1 MKKAHKQVLGVLG
14 LVFVAAITIFAI
26 TLPSP
31 SASATTSVT
40 DTIQVRVVGSVPS
53 VEILGI
59 NNGEVILSPEQDF
72 SVRYENSETVTVSLS
87 YTGMDGIAHE
97 YPIDTINANFNAGEA
112 NFSIWA
118 ADYGYGNFVINI
130 KGLGADGVSD
140 EDQIIFHYLPLT
152 ADATWNENEGGY
164 DVEID
169 YNAEDGSTGEIG
181 DVASVVINVYDENGN
196 PVKIDGFPMTVI
208 PPTKDIFIPFEDAD
222 LPSGKYIIEIS
233 SYNGTGELLYNPYII
248 TVDYKAPEP
257 VTPPNTGELFQN
269 LNISKTD
276 YLVTGLIIFA
286 IVGVSGAVFVN
297 KRDKKGSKRRR

>member
-1 MKKAHKQVLGVLG
+1 MKKTHKQVLGILG
-14 LVFVAAITIFAI
+14 IVFVAAITIFAA
-26 TLPSP
+26 TLPVP

-53 VEILGI
+53 VEIVGI
-59 NNGEVILSPEQDF
+59 NNGEETLSSAQDF
-72 SVRYENSETVTVSLS
+72 SVKYENSESVTITLS
-87 YTGMDGIAHE
+87 YTGTDGVVHE
-97 YPIDTINANFNAGEA
+97 YPIGTIDADFNAGEA
-112 NFSIWA
+112 NFNIQA
-118 ADYGYGNFVINI
+118 ADYGYGSFIINI
-130 KGLGADGVSD
+130 RGVGVDGVYD
-140 EDQIIFHYLPLT
+140 EDQIIFYYLPLT
-152 ADATWNENEGGY
+152 ADATWNGEEGGY
-164 DVEID
+164 DVEMD

-181 DVASVVINVYDENGN
+181 DVASVVINIYDENGN

-286 IVGVSGAVFVN
+286 IVGVSGAIFVN
-297 KRDKKGSKRRR
+297 KRNKKGSKRRR